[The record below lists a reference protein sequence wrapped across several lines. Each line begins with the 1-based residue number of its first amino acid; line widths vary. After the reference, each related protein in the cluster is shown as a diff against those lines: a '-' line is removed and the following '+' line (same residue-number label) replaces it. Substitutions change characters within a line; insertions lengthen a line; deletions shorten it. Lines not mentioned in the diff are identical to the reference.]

1 MSAVIVGSPSSSQKV
16 LRRADFSVERNGLET
31 LNEVYTVRT
40 ADRRTLQPN
49 FGILHSAYSTAS
61 TKFARM
67 AVERFSF
74 REQDGD
80 LTEINVTYV
89 GLTSSSGLP
98 PAIVRLIPTPG
109 AGIFGPQ
116 MIIEAEFLTDKSETQ
131 FMQDGSGG
139 QIVQVGIFPPLAN
152 AIGIPAAINGTAMP
166 RNPRQPFQADAIG
179 YSIKYH
185 GYLQQ
190 SLSCERR
197 GLFLVARTTFAEGQS
212 GVVASSFS
220 PFQGGGGVGA

>member
-1 MSAVIVGSPSSSQKV
+1 MSAVIVGSPSSGQKV

-49 FGILHSAYSTAS
+49 FGTLHSAYSTAS

-67 AVERFSF
+67 AVESFSF
-74 REQDGD
+74 RGQDGD

-98 PAIVRLIPTPG
+98 PAIVRLIPTPD
-109 AGIFGPQ
+109 AGVFGPN
-116 MIIEAEFLTDKSETQ
+116 MVIEAEFLTDKSETQ
-131 FMQDGSGG
+131 FLVDGSGG
-139 QIVQVGIFPPLAN
+139 RAAPGVIY
-152 AIGIPAAINGTAMP
+152 IPESINGTRLP
-166 RNPRQPFQADAIG
+166 RNPREPFFQDGRTLTTNYSG
-179 YSIKYH
+179 YT
-185 GYLQQ
+185 QQ

-197 GLFLVARTTFAEGQS
+197 GTMLVARVTFAEQISRVTSSGGQS
-212 GVVASSFS
+212 IGFSS
-220 PFQGGGGVGA
+220 

>member
-1 MSAVIVGSPSSSQKV
+1 MSAVIVGSPSSGQKV

-116 MIIEAEFLTDKSETQ
+116 MVIEAEFLTDKSETQ
-131 FMQDGSGG
+131 FLLDGAGG
-139 QIVQVGIFPPLAN
+139 LNTNGLIYMPES
-152 AIGIPAAINGTAMP
+152 INGTKMP
-166 RNPRQPFQADAIG
+166 ANPREPYGFSNYAASYQYFG
-179 YSIKYH
+179 YT
-185 GYLQQ
+185 QQ
-190 SLSCERR
+190 SLACEKR
-197 GLFLVARTTFAEGQS
+197 GAMLVARVVFAEQQFRLLSIAG
-212 GVVASSFS
+212 AFS
-220 PFQGGGGVGA
+220 QGGN

>member
-1 MSAVIVGSPSSSQKV
+1 MSAVIVGSPSSGQKV

-49 FGILHSAYSTAS
+49 FGTLHSAYSTAS
-61 TKFARM
+61 AKFARM
-67 AVERFSF
+67 AVENFSF

-89 GLTSSSGLP
+89 GLTSLSGLP

-109 AGIFGPQ
+109 AGIFGPN
-116 MIIEAEFLTDKSETQ
+116 MVIEAEFLTDKSETQ

-139 QIVQVGIFPPLAN
+139 QIISVGILQPLST
-152 AIGIPAAINGTAMP
+152 GIAMPSKINGTDMP
-166 RNPRQPFQADAIG
+166 KNPREPFSSQTVGSAL
-179 YSIKYH
+179 KYH

-197 GLFLVARTTFAEGQS
+197 GLFLVARVSFAEA
-212 GVVASSFS
+212 ASSLVGTSFS
-220 PFQGGGGVGA
+220 KFQ

>member
-1 MSAVIVGSPSSSQKV
+1 MSAVIVGSPSSGQKV

-109 AGIFGPQ
+109 AGIFGPN
-116 MIIEAEFLTDKSETQ
+116 MVIEAEFLTDKSETDFSANGAGGLTGPAGLFSAAVI
-131 FMQDGSGG
+131 FMPDT
-139 QIVQVGIFPPLAN
+139 
-152 AIGIPAAINGTAMP
+152 INGTKMP
-166 RNPRQPFQADAIG
+166 ANTREPFFRDGVTISRSYSG
-179 YSIKYH
+179 YT
-185 GYLQQ
+185 QQ
-190 SLSCERR
+190 SLSCDRR
-197 GLFLVARTTFAEGQS
+197 GLFLVARATFAEQQS
-212 GVVASSFS
+212 ITVA
-220 PFQGGGGVGA
+220 V

>member
-1 MSAVIVGSPSSSQKV
+1 MSAVIVGSPSSGQKV

-109 AGIFGPQ
+109 AGIFGPN
-116 MIIEAEFLTDKSETQ
+116 MVIEAEFLTDKSENDFSANGAGGLTRPAGVFSAAVI
-131 FMQDGSGG
+131 FMPDT
-139 QIVQVGIFPPLAN
+139 
-152 AIGIPAAINGTAMP
+152 INGTKMP
-166 RNPRQPFQADAIG
+166 ANPREPFFIDGATISRSYSG
-179 YSIKYH
+179 YT
-185 GYLQQ
+185 QQ
-190 SLSCERR
+190 SLSCDRR
-197 GLFLVARTTFAEGQS
+197 GLFLVARATFAEQQS
-212 GVVASSFS
+212 ITVA
-220 PFQGGGGVGA
+220 V